1 MSLLKN
7 GWVVKNAVNRDV
19 ERQHL
24 NKILAEIRAAMTAVE
39 DTAGGG
45 GASDIQAV
53 VGRMVDG
60 NTETGISVDYDAAR
74 RVLNF
79 VVSNFIIR
87 LSGDVTGQ
95 GEVNGLQSVTIPVTI
110 DPSKVGIGDA
120 PVDGQ
125 AYWRRDGSWQATGTA
140 LDQLQY
146 FQGGGF
152 AVLDFGGEWHA
163 RIIDGAD
170 GQVEVE
176 NGNGVD
182 GDTIISLADVG
193 NTGTGRLLAIEVD
206 SKGRVV
212 GTINMSAP
220 LKSQTGVPLTDQL
233 GRLMYPNN
241 WGIDWAYLQDKPTTL
256 AGYGITDAAPATSPV
271 FPVTALPSVTPAA
284 RQIFVTGASGAPGA
298 MIPAYTDGIKWRRY
312 SDDSELP

>member
-24 NKILAEIRAAMTAVE
+24 NKILAEIQAAITAVE
-39 DTAGGG
+39 GTAGGG
-45 GASDIQAV
+45 DASDIQAV
-53 VGRMVDG
+53 VGRMVEG

-120 PVDGQ
+120 PSDGQ

-146 FQGGGF
+146 FGGGGI
-152 AVLDFGGEWHA
+152 AVLDFEGQWHA
-163 RIIDGAD
+163 RSVDGTDGEID
-170 GQVEVE
+170 VE
-176 NGNGVD
+176 NGSGVD
-182 GDTIISLADVG
+182 GDITLSLADVPDEG
-193 NTGTGRLLAIEVD
+193 GGVLQKTDFD
-206 SKGRVV
+206 SKGRKIGTSNATTDDLEEGDLNLYYTDERVFDQMADSLV
-212 GTINMSAP
+212 AGDNVEIIVDEDDMLITINAP
-220 LKSQTGVPLTDQL
+220 TADNVLVIDGTPEDGDIVEYDATTGTWIPKRDP
-233 GRLMYPNN
+233 RLLL
-241 WGIDWAYLQDKPTTL
+241 ID
-256 AGYGITDAAPATSPV
+256 GGN
-271 FPVTALPSVTPAA
+271 F
-284 RQIFVTGASGAPGA
+284 
-298 MIPAYTDGIKWRRY
+298 
-312 SDDSELP
+312 